1 MLLTAQIW
9 DAQKQELAGHVG
21 ATSRR
26 IASKVAE
33 VLHAGKTATRRQGY
47 RFKLGTKTSGG
58 RWPMTAMGQ
67 KRTSAKIICLLCE
80 LHQRERGASIW
91 AVGVAERFTYF
102 KRIVA
107 LPMSLTT
114 REVLRFFVMA
124 ITSCII
130 CSYNV
135 VVAMPAY
142 RGGDNEVQVSNQ
154 LDAGNCRHHR
164 GCADRENFSK
174 FSS

>member
-1 MLLTAQIW
+1 MVSGCPLWVISGQNSHQSPPCPLYPRKRTCAVQ
-9 DAQKQELAGHVG
+9 
-21 ATSRR
+21 
-26 IASKVAE
+26 
-33 VLHAGKTATRRQGY
+33 
-47 RFKLGTKTSGG
+47 LGMS
-58 RWPMTAMGQ
+58 ALGQ

-91 AVGVAERFTYF
+91 AAGLAERFTYF
-102 KRIVA
+102 KMIVA

-114 REVLRFFVMA
+114 REVLRLFVMA

-142 RGGDNEVQVSNQ
+142 CGGDNEVQVSNQ
-154 LDAGNCRHHR
+154 LNADNCRHHR
-164 GCADRENFSK
+164 GCAD
-174 FSS
+174 